1 MPELILA
8 EKPVYL
14 NSVER
19 EILLYDLHC
28 RLNDLLNYV
37 TLAKAHLSAMPENWV
52 RLRASTL
59 RTLIA
64 KLEEETK

>member
-1 MPELILA
+1 MPDLILE
-8 EKPVYL
+8 EKPIYL
-14 NSVER
+14 NGVER

-28 RLNDLLNYV
+28 RLSDLLNYID
-37 TLAKAHLSAMPENWV
+37 LAKTHLSAMPENWV